1 MVEHNAT
8 SPPASAP
15 AITLR
20 GVTKT
25 YGKVHALRG
34 VDLVVGQGELFGF
47 LGPNGAGK
55 TTAIRVLTGFIR
67 AKQGNAQLF
76 GLDAWHHSVALKR
89 RIGFIPDSASV
100 YGNQTGQQFLDY
112 LARLHG
118 YTTAPLQQELLDRL
132 QLSDAA
138 LRRKLKGY
146 SQGMKQKVMLVQ
158 AMQHDPELLIMDE
171 PTEALDPLMRQVF
184 FSLMREFHERG
195 HTVFMS
201 SHVLADVEEVCERVA
216 IIRDGKTVS
225 TGSVDELRAGH
236 TRTMVV
242 EFRQPPANG
251 LSAVGVSVVSREGN
265 VWRLAVNGDIN
276 PLLQELATYDLKDLV
291 FGQTT
296 LEELFMGFYQG
307 EDTSG

>member
-1 MVEHNAT
+1 LVEHNAT
-8 SPPASAP
+8 SLPASTP

-20 GVTKT
+20 SVTKS
-25 YGKVHALRG
+25 YGKVNALSG
-34 VDLVVGQGELFGF
+34 VELVVGQGELYGF

-55 TTAIRVLTGFIR
+55 TTAIRILTGFIR
-67 AKQGNAQLF
+67 ANQGNAQLF

-112 LARLHG
+112 LGRLHG
-118 YTTAPLQQELLDRL
+118 YTTPPLQLELLDRL
-132 QLSDAA
+132 QLSDVA
-138 LRRKLKGY
+138 LRRKLRGY

-184 FSLMREFHERG
+184 FSLMREFRERG
-195 HTVFMS
+195 RTVFFS

-236 TRTMVV
+236 PRTMVV
-242 EFRQPPANG
+242 EFRQPPTNG
-251 LSAVGVSVVSREGN
+251 LRAAGVAVVSREGN
-265 VWRLAVNGDIN
+265 IWRLAVSGDIN
-276 PLLQELATYDLKDLV
+276 PLLQELATYDLEDLV

-307 EDTSG
+307 KNTSG